1 MSKFTLA
8 ELVDQFSKDLIGWKQ
23 HKKSFA
29 IYFKRN
35 KAKPFC
41 NMITTAWK
49 EIGEAKK

>member
-8 ELVDQFSKDLIGWKQ
+8 EIVDQFDKDLIGCKQ

-35 KAKPFC
+35 
-41 NMITTAWK
+41 M
-49 EIGEAKK
+49 AKKYAIMVTEAWIQLPTRK